1 REGRSR
7 SAGVSTFEPDHLD
20 RLAEASDVVPAA
32 NQIEL
37 HPYLQQEEL
46 RALDSERGMAT
57 EAWSPLAQ
65 GGVLDDPVLAEIAA
79 SHDVDVARVA
89 LAWSLQLGNVV
100 LTKSVTPERIRANLE
115 AVTLRLG
122 DDEMERIAGL

>member
-1 REGRSR
+1 
-7 SAGVSTFEPDHLD
+7 
-20 RLAEASDVVPAA
+20 VVPAA
-32 NQIEL
+32 SQIAL
-37 HPYLQQEEL
+37 PRYRQPARL
-46 RALDSERGMAT
+46 RAIDSERGIVT

-79 SHDVDVARVA
+79 RHDVDVARVA

-115 AVTLRLG
+115 AAALQLS
-122 DDEMERIAGL
+122 DDEMERIAGLDRDGRVGPDPNTFDG